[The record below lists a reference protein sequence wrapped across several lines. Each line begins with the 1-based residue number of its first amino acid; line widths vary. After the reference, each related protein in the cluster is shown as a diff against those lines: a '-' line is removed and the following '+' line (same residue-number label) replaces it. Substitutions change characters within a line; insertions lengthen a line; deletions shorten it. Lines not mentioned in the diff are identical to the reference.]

1 MYFIEM
7 LKGMIDSTQL
17 NLYKSSWHNI
27 WNKIWMNGWTDG
39 RADGG
44 CLKGLNRINQHMWA
58 IAGAAGR
65 QGIKGMVLMNE

>member
-27 WNKIWMNGWTDG
+27 WNKIWMDGGTDG
-39 RADGG
+39 RMDG
-44 CLKGLNRINQHMWA
+44 QME
-58 IAGAAGR
+58 
-65 QGIKGMVLMNE
+65 VV